1 MEADGIFVRNRDVRY
16 MLRLKNIS
24 KSYIIGEYHQKALDD
39 VTVDF
44 RKNEFVTVLGPS
56 GCGKTTLLNIIGG
69 LDKYDSG
76 DLEILGKSTKDF
88 NDQDWDMYR
97 NNSIGFIFQNHNL
110 ISHLSVVQNVELG
123 LALSGA
129 SLEERH
135 KRASEV
141 LEQVGLT
148 SHINKKPNQLSGGE
162 SQRVA
167 IARALANNPDIVL
180 ADEPTGSLDSITS
193 IQILDLIKEIS
204 KDRLVI
210 MVSHNQEFANRYS
223 TRIINLKD
231 GKIVGDSH
239 PVTLNEDMKSEFK
252 LKKTAMSFVTAL
264 VSSLKNIR
272 TKIGRTIL
280 TAFAGSIGII
290 GIALVLSLSN
300 GLDEQI
306 SAFERDTI
314 SGYPITVSSL
324 RYNPTSMMTVMED
337 DLNKYPDYDYATLY
351 VPRVQQMTPNII
363 TEDYVNFVSDYV
375 AGTGGQ
381 YISGIKYVKYV
392 NMSLLRQNDSSTYTR
407 IYTETNTQTTT
418 ANQLLSQSMN
428 GPLLNRLPEG
438 TLLTDSYDL
447 LYGEFPANDFENGSF
462 EVILVVDDYNRI
474 SKTILTNLGFTNVGT
489 GEGEVSEFAFSEI
502 VGREFKLNIGIYDED
517 AFDPDAALDVT
528 ISGIVRLKTSSN
540 IGIFYSG
547 LGFTSD
553 AIDFIYTT
561 YPDEVSTNVDSIY
574 IYATDFDA
582 KEIVGNYLESYNTI
596 NGYSADSAERIEF
609 VDWATTFTS
618 IVRRVLDTVEIVL
631 VAFAAVSLIVSSIM
645 IAIITYIS
653 VLERTKEIGILRA
666 LGARKKD
673 VSRVFNSENLII
685 GFIAGIVG
693 IGITYLLIIPVNMI
707 IEFYSDMPN
716 VASLRIID
724 ATILVIISVMLAFM
738 AGFIPA
744 RLASRKDPV
753 IALRTE

>member
-1 MEADGIFVRNRDVRY
+1 
-16 MLRLKNIS
+16 
-24 KSYIIGEYHQKALDD
+24 
-39 VTVDF
+39 
-44 RKNEFVTVLGPS
+44 
-56 GCGKTTLLNIIGG
+56 
-69 LDKYDSG
+69 
-76 DLEILGKSTKDF
+76 
-88 NDQDWDMYR
+88 
-97 NNSIGFIFQNHNL
+97 
-110 ISHLSVVQNVELG
+110 
-123 LALSGA
+123 
-129 SLEERH
+129 
-135 KRASEV
+135 
-141 LEQVGLT
+141 
-148 SHINKKPNQLSGGE
+148 
-162 SQRVA
+162 
-167 IARALANNPDIVL
+167 L

>member
-1 MEADGIFVRNRDVRY
+1 MEADGIFVRNRDVSY

>member
-1 MEADGIFVRNRDVRY
+1 
-16 MLRLKNIS
+16 MLRLRNIS
-24 KSYIIGEYHQKALDD
+24 KSYTIGEYHQKALDN
-39 VTVDF
+39 VSVDF

-76 DLEILGKSTKDF
+76 DLEILGKSTKAF
-88 NDQDWDMYR
+88 HDQEWDMYR

-110 ISHLSVVQNVELG
+110 IPHLSVIQNVELG

-129 SLEERH
+129 TLEERH
-135 KRASEV
+135 KRAKEV

-167 IARALANNPDIVL
+167 IARALANNPDIIL
-180 ADEPTGSLDSITS
+180 ADEPTGSLDSVTS
-193 IQILDLIKEIS
+193 IQILDIIKEIS

-210 MVSHNQEFANRYS
+210 MVSHNQDFANRYS

-239 PVTLNEDMKSEFK
+239 PVTLNEDLQNEFK
-252 LKKTAMSFVTAL
+252 LKKTAMSLMTAL
-264 VSSLKNIR
+264 ISSLNNIR
-272 TKIGRTIL
+272 TKLGRTIL

-306 SAFERDTI
+306 TAFERDTI
-314 SGYPITVSSL
+314 SGYPITISSL
-324 RYNPTSMMTVMED
+324 RYNPTSMMTMLEDEME
-337 DLNKYPDYDYATLY
+337 KYPDYDYATLY
-351 VPRVQQMTPNII
+351 VPRTQQTSLNTI
-363 TEDYVNFVSDYV
+363 TDEYVEYV
-375 AGTGGQ
+375 TDFAAGDGSQ
-381 YISGIKYVKYV
+381 YISGIKYVRFV
-392 NMSLLRQNDSSTYTR
+392 NMSLLRQTGDTTYTR
-407 IYTETNTQTTT
+407 VYIETSTQTLSPQ
-418 ANQLLSQSMN
+418 NILSQSMN
-428 GPLLNRLPEG
+428 GPFLNRLPEG
-438 TLLTDSYDL
+438 TLLNDGYDL
-447 LYGEFPANDFENGSF
+447 LFGEFPVNDFENGSL

-474 SKTILTNLGFTNVGT
+474 SKTILTNLGFDNIGT
-489 GEGEVSEFAFSEI
+489 EEGEINEFAFSEI
-502 VGREFKLNIGIYDED
+502 VGQEFKLNIGAYD
-517 AFDPDAALDVT
+517 ALTFDPDAVLNVR
-528 ISGIVRLKTSSN
+528 ISGIVRLKTTYN
-540 IGIFYSG
+540 VGIFYSG

-553 AIDFIYTT
+553 AIDYIYAH
-561 YPDEVSTNVDSIY
+561 YPDEVSTHVDNIY

-582 KEIVGNYLESYNTI
+582 KEIIGDYLESYNTMK
-596 NGYSADSAERIEF
+596 GYSADSADRIEF
-609 VDWATTFTS
+609 IDWATTFTS
-618 IVRRVLDTVEIVL
+618 IVRRVLDTIEIVL
-631 VAFAAVSLIVSSIM
+631 IAFAAVSLVVSSIM

-653 VLERTKEIGILRA
+653 VLERTKEIGVLRA

-693 IGITYLLIIPVNMI
+693 IGITYLLVIPVNMI
-707 IEFYSDMPN
+707 IEYYAEMPN
-716 VASLRIID
+716 VASLKIFD
-724 ATILVIISVMLAFM
+724 ASILVAISVVLAFM
-738 AGFIPA
+738 SGFIPA
-744 RLASRKDPV
+744 RLASKKDPV

>member
-1 MEADGIFVRNRDVRY
+1 MEADGIFVRNRDVSY

-744 RLASRKDPV
+744 RLASKKDPV

>member
-1 MEADGIFVRNRDVRY
+1 

-693 IGITYLLIIPVNMI
+693 IGITYLLIIPV
-707 IEFYSDMPN
+707 
-716 VASLRIID
+716 
-724 ATILVIISVMLAFM
+724 
-738 AGFIPA
+738 
-744 RLASRKDPV
+744 
-753 IALRTE
+753 

>member
-1 MEADGIFVRNRDVRY
+1 

-744 RLASRKDPV
+744 RLASRKD
-753 IALRTE
+753 

>member
-1 MEADGIFVRNRDVRY
+1 